1 MIKSHL
7 SVGQGRRIL
16 EWNCR
21 AFCHVPQSLAPQH
34 CAPLGRV
41 SPKQISKSIYPPG
54 TNANRCMKRPCG
66 AHSLTL
72 RSVPIS
78 FSVGCLLEAGL
89 AKAAGKHFVGTRWPA
104 SLLTAIPAAISVF
117 QEVHCYPPCTIA
129 RIGTTLLYTDFSV
142 RAQMKYWW
150 LGCLCR
156 FLLTTFLRHIR
167 NSTVVMLSLQF
178 ILPCALRTRATS
190 LPGLL
195 SSCSPTTPR
204 PALQL
209 TGHDSWETNYSTV
222 TTAQVYVG
230 PSVQYRICF
239 RSCSCPA
246 YIEHGIWSGVASF
259 LI

>member
-1 MIKSHL
+1 M
-7 SVGQGRRIL
+7 
-16 EWNCR
+16 EWNYR
-21 AFCHVPQSLAPQH
+21 EFCHVPQSLAPQH

-41 SPKQISKSIYPPG
+41 PPKQISKSIYPPS
-54 TNANRCMKRPCG
+54 TDANRCMKKTCG

-78 FSVGCLLEAGL
+78 FSVGCLLEVGL

-167 NSTVVMLSLQF
+167 NSTVDLLSPQF
-178 ILPCALRTRATS
+178 LLPCASARAPPAF
-190 LPGLL
+190 L
-195 SSCSPTTPR
+195 

-209 TGHDSWETNYSTV
+209 TPTV
-222 TTAQVYVG
+222 GRKLLYYRTRQYKKFKISGSSSFGVKG
-230 PSVQYRICF
+230 PVRSRTVPVRAWYYFMRIN
-239 RSCSCPA
+239 
-246 YIEHGIWSGVASF
+246 
-259 LI
+259 